1 MHGRAGVFVAV
12 AVLFTAI
19 QVSHVSR
26 VQAADPNYAVELN
39 VPQRASNLE
48 HQYRLVSLAWQDYF
62 ANTVQPEV
70 FYTVQS
76 LPLRM
81 NIKHVRMLLDDN
93 TPNKLAVFNE
103 FAKRNYIGYVFEHVL
118 HEYTRNLLKLNK
130 RVRVHQER
138 VDPVGVYVNGNRDF
152 FNRTVVITF
161 ENPPYGQSRV
171 NRLVTNR
178 NIPWTVWVNG
188 STNLIRLNPQ
198 YNMTEDLL
206 YRYYHNVGHLLGF
219 GHYIGTKNRDTKQQ
233 LPPSRQLRSVMYA
246 DYKDLRYST
255 PIPLYNGVDV
265 NAMSVIHRTWPNLI
279 RDNVVRFNA
288 DYLAPA
294 LQTLLV
300 AAARNG
306 FAP

>member
-1 MHGRAGVFVAV
+1 MNRRLATVSFVSV
-12 AVLFTAI
+12 AVLLTA
-19 QVSHVSR
+19 VSHVHT
-26 VQAADPNYAVELN
+26 ADPNYAVELH
-39 VPQRASNLE
+39 VPQPADNLD

-62 ANTVQPEV
+62 ANSEQPEV

-76 LPLRM
+76 VPLQM
-81 NIKHVRMLLDDN
+81 NIRSVQRLLDGN
-93 TPNKLAVFNE
+93 TPNRLNVFNDLS
-103 FAKRNYIGYVFEHVL
+103 KRNNVGYVFEHVMN
-118 HEYTRNLLKLNK
+118 EYTKNLLRLNK
-130 RVRVHQER
+130 RVRVYPER
-138 VDPVGVYVNGNRDF
+138 VDPVGVRVNNNQDF

-178 NIPWTVWVNG
+178 NIPWTVWANG

-219 GHYIGTKNRDTKQQ
+219 GHYMGTKYHDTQQ
-233 LPPSRQLRSVMYA
+233 SVPPSRQLRSVMYA
-246 DYKDLRYST
+246 DYKDPRYST

-265 NAMSVIHRTWPNLI
+265 NAMGIVHRTWPNLI
-279 RDNVVRFNA
+279 RDNVMRFNA
-288 DYLAPA
+288 KYLAPA
-294 LQTLLV
+294 LQVLLV